1 MTIDPGAS
9 AAFDL
14 DIQETPPRAPSDL
27 ELGRAMDAIAVASP
41 RPLPEPLRPE
51 ARVVLQ
57 DLVPACAL
65 AAACL
70 IAALSGRPGTM
81 LPRPLAVELATTLP
95 DDTGGRFVSFVIS
108 VGDSLRSEGR

>member
-1 MTIDPGAS
+1 MTIDPEVR
-9 AAFDL
+9 AAFEL
-14 DIQETPPRAPSDL
+14 DIEETPARSPSDL
-27 ELGRAMDAIAVASP
+27 ELERAIDTIAVA

-51 ARVVLQ
+51 ARGMLQ

-95 DDTGGRFVSFVIS
+95 DDTGGRFVSFIVS